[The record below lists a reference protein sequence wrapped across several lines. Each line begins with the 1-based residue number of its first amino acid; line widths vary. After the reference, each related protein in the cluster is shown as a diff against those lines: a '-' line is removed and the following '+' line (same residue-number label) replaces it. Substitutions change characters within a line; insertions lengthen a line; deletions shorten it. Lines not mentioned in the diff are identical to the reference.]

1 MNKYLLQAKILLTTV
16 LSFITAHLGGYDS
29 ILSLLVVLIVSDLLT
44 GLIFAIMQKNL
55 SSTELRNGLLRKLI
69 VFIAIF
75 VAYKVDLCIIDFNGS
90 PISIGGIDLSIR
102 TLFIVY
108 SCLEEGISL
117 LENLANIGV
126 PFPRWLKDV
135 LVQVSDYVND
145 SAPKELLNWIKKKLV
160 DKFELNIKDDKDDKK

>member
-1 MNKYLLQAKILLTTV
+1 MNKYLLQAKILVSTV

-29 ILSLLVVLIVSDLLT
+29 VLSLLVVLIVSDLLT
-44 GLIFAIMQKNL
+44 GMIFAIMQKTL

-75 VAYKVDLCIIDFNGS
+75 VAYKVDLCIIEFNGS
-90 PISIGGIDLSIR
+90 PISIGGIDLSVR

-145 SAPKELLNWIKKKLV
+145 STPKELLNWIKKKLV
-160 DKFELNIKDDKDDKK
+160 DKFESDIKDDKDDKK

>member
-1 MNKYLLQAKILLTTV
+1 MDKYLLQAKIILTTV
-16 LSFITAHLGGYDS
+16 LSFITANLGGYDS
-29 ILSLLVVLIVSDLLT
+29 VLSLLVVLIISDLLT
-44 GLIFAIMQKNL
+44 GLILAIMQKNV

-69 VFIAIF
+69 IFLAIF
-75 VAYKVDLCIIDFNGS
+75 IAYKVDLCIIDFNGS
-90 PISIGGIDLSIR
+90 PISIGSVHLSIR

-145 SAPKELLNWIKKKLV
+145 STPKEILNWIKKKLV
-160 DKFELNIKDDKDDKK
+160 DKFESNIKDDKDDKK

>member
-1 MNKYLLQAKILLTTV
+1 MDKCFLQAKIILTTV
-16 LSFITAHLGGYDS
+16 LSFITANLGGYDS
-29 ILSLLVVLIVSDLLT
+29 VLSLLVVLIVSDLLT

-75 VAYKVDLCIIDFNGS
+75 VAYKVDLCIIEFNGS
-90 PISIGGIDLSIR
+90 PISIGGIDLSVR

-145 SAPKELLNWIKKKLV
+145 STPKELLKWIKKKLV
-160 DKFELNIKDDKDDKK
+160 DKFESNIKDDKDDKK

>member
-1 MNKYLLQAKILLTTV
+1 MNKYLLQAKILLSTV

-29 ILSLLVVLIVSDLLT
+29 VLSLLVVLIVSDLLT
-44 GLIFAIMQKNL
+44 GMIFAIMQKTL

-75 VAYKVDLCIIDFNGS
+75 VAYKVDLCIIEFNGS
-90 PISIGGIDLSIR
+90 PISIGGIDLSVR

-135 LVQVSDYVND
+135 LIQVSDYVND
-145 SAPKELLNWIKKKLV
+145 STPKELLNWIKKKLV
-160 DKFELNIKDDKDDKK
+160 DKFESNIKDDKDDKK